1 MPSPTSAIR
10 MPANEGP
17 KIRALFTMEEFK
29 AIALERSS
37 LFSTISITKRA
48 QKTSVQNTI
57 SSWDKLYKISSVAA
71 LLQLAV
77 IVVYFFVIAI
87 LGGTPTRVEE
97 YLTLLQ
103 NTPLVGILRGDLFN
117 LLIVALYLGLTP
129 GLYLALRRVHPV
141 GAAFSSLL
149 ILIAVILCFG
159 SNSDF
164 SMLHLSGRY
173 TSAATEAQRSQIVAA
188 GEAILATNMWNSSGA
203 YVSGLFLQGAGV
215 LISIT
220 MLRSKDFSKVTAIAG
235 LLGNGLDLVQHILHP
250 FQPSI
255 FALVLRAAGPF
266 YLIWFPMLARD
277 FLQLVKS
284 TLNGSEG

>member
-1 MPSPTSAIR
+1 M
-10 MPANEGP
+10 
-17 KIRALFTMEEFK
+17 
-29 AIALERSS
+29 
-37 LFSTISITKRA
+37 STISITKRA

-255 FALVLRAAGPF
+255 SALVLRAAGPF

-284 TLNGSEG
+284 TLNGSEI